1 MTDVSGPRE
10 PWTPPRAD
18 DLGTTADARN
28 QQVSF
33 LDGRGLG
40 HRQGS

>member
-1 MTDVSGPRE
+1 VVV
-10 PWTPPRAD
+10 
-18 DLGTTADARN
+18 LGTAADARN